1 MKEKRLGELSEQQFE
16 GMMDFVLGEEF
27 DRMPASEFFATLNAI
42 DPSLR
47 SRASYADLPERVVVK
62 GHVEDGEFVPHA
74 ALGAAIE
81 GKSIRVNKKAII
93 EIHIE
98 AARGH

>member
-27 DRMPASEFFATLNAI
+27 DQMPASEFFATLKAM
-42 DPSLR
+42 DE
-47 SRASYADLPERVVVK
+47 ADLPERVVVK

-93 EIHIE
+93 EIRIE
-98 AARGH
+98 AA